1 MHRGLITLVG
11 VMSLL
16 IVIGLCL
23 LAYGLATQTSRKG
36 PPAEAHII
44 LPKNGNVRHM
54 TGYDGGIALY
64 VSEGRQEYIYLV
76 DPESGKQQGRITVTK
91 EAR

>member
-1 MHRGLITLVG
+1 MHRGLLTLVG
-11 VMSLL
+11 FMSLL
-16 IVIGLCL
+16 IVIGFCL
-23 LAYGLATQTSRKG
+23 LAYGLATKVSRKDS
-36 PPAEAHII
+36 AADMNIS

-76 DPESGKQQGRITVTK
+76 DPESGKQQGRISVSKTD
-91 EAR
+91 R